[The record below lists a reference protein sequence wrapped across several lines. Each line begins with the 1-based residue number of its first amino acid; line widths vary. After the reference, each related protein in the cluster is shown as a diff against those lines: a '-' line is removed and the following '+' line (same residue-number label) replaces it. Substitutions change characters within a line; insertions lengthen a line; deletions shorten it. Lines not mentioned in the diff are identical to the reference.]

1 MKTII
6 INIIKGI
13 FIGIANIIPGVSG
26 ATVALILGV
35 YKEAINVITKFDLT
49 FFQLIKNM
57 KFQKA
62 QQHIS
67 LTFLI
72 SITSGIIISF
82 IIMSGLLNFLLKN
95 YPLYTWSYFFGIIMA
110 SIPYVAKQTS
120 QWTKKESF
128 LFIIGFITSLCF
140 LFVEPISEN
149 RNLAFIFFCG
159 IVGGVGM
166 LVPGLSGSHL
176 LIILGNYKLI
186 LVETIQ
192 NISFSILNIGKPTAE
207 KIDLFTYITI
217 LVIFLLGQT
226 ICILL
231 FSRLI
236 KFLISK
242 KKDNTFAI
250 LSGFISGSLIYLW
263 PWQNKITTINLENK
277 KFIDYLSYPDFTTN
291 TDLYAI
297 AIMIVGVLTML
308 VLEKCGKYYENA

>member
-140 LFVEPISEN
+140 LFIEPIGEN

-192 NISFSILNIGKPTAE
+192 NISFSILNINLSCLTFCSSNI
-207 KIDLFTYITI
+207 KIFISISINITN
-217 LVIFLLGQT
+217 
-226 ICILL
+226 CNRWPK
-231 FSRLI
+231 SRL
-236 KFLISK
+236 F
-242 KKDNTFAI
+242 
-250 LSGFISGSLIYLW
+250 
-263 PWQNKITTINLENK
+263 
-277 KFIDYLSYPDFTTN
+277 
-291 TDLYAI
+291 
-297 AIMIVGVLTML
+297 VR
-308 VLEKCGKYYENA
+308 

>member
-49 FFQLIKNM
+49 FLQLIKNL

-67 LTFLI
+67 FTFLV

-82 IIMSGLLNFLLKN
+82 IIMSGLLDFLLKN

-140 LFVEPISEN
+140 LFIEPISEN

-192 NISFSILNIGKPTAE
+192 NISFGILNIGESTTE
-207 KIDLFTYITI
+207 TIDLFTYITI
-217 LVIFLLGQT
+217 LVVFLLGQT

-236 KFLISK
+236 KFLISQ

-263 PWQNKITTINLENK
+263 PWQKKTTTINLENN
-277 KFIDYLSYPDFTTN
+277 KFIDYLSYPEFTTN
-291 TDLYAI
+291 TDLYAV
-297 AIMIVGVLTML
+297 AIMIIGILTML
-308 VLEKCGKYYENA
+308 VLEKCGKYYKNA